1 MMQRFLKESFM
12 NRIFYWQLALITALA
27 GAPIVLLADTVSL
40 VSEQCASCHQLSD
53 SSVGGDPV
61 ARLDRIAPPL
71 HYAGNKYRQDW
82 LEDWLQAPD
91 RIHPA
96 GYLPAMTVRRSEEG
110 DRPDLEA
117 LPEHP
122 ALDRE
127 QAVAVA
133 QYLMGLTSRQ
143 SLVEADNYSP
153 GTVALRMGM
162 MDFRRFKGCDACHQ
176 DTEDSG
182 GLSGPE
188 LHTAWQRLQPAYL
201 SSFIQDPV
209 AWDALTTM
217 PVMSMNED
225 AVHRIVHYLRM
236 IGEEE

>member
-1 MMQRFLKESFM
+1 M
-12 NRIFYWQLALITALA
+12 NRTFCWPMAVIAALSLAPMA
-27 GAPIVLLADTVSL
+27 LLADTASIVR
-40 VSEQCASCHQLSD
+40 EQCASCHQLDD
-53 SSVGGDPV
+53 SSSGADPA

-71 HYAGNKYRQDW
+71 HYAGNKYRQHW

-91 RIHPA
+91 RIYPA
-96 GYLPAMTVRRSEEG
+96 GYLPAMTVQRSEEG

-122 ALDRE
+122 ALEQD

-133 QYLMGLTSRQ
+133 QYLMDLTSRQ
-143 SLVEADNYSP
+143 SLIDADNYSP

-176 DTEDSG
+176 DAQESG

-201 SSFIQDPV
+201 SSFIQNPV
-209 AWDALTTM
+209 AWDAQTTM